1 VELPGGRTNFFC
13 ESKLLLLC
21 ISNKKWEGENS
32 MLEKLG
38 VKTSKQVELIDITRQ
53 VKEVIAK
60 TGVSNGICV
69 VFVPHTT
76 AGVTINENADPD
88 VIRDIIESINKT
100 VPFDATYKHIE
111 GNSPAHI
118 KSSLF
123 SSDLTVIIDNGVL
136 SLGVWQGIF
145 FCEFDGPRNRKLFV
159 KVLEG

>member
-1 VELPGGRTNFFC
+1 
-13 ESKLLLLC
+13 
-21 ISNKKWEGENS
+21 

-38 VKTSKQVELIDITRQ
+38 VQTNKQVELIDITKR

-60 TGVSNGICV
+60 SGVMSGICV

-88 VIRDIIESINKT
+88 VIKDIIDTINKI
-100 VPFDATYKHIE
+100 VPSDTAYKHRE
-111 GNSPAHI
+111 GNSPAHV

-123 SSDLTVIIDNGVL
+123 SSDLTVIIDNGAL

>member
-1 VELPGGRTNFFC
+1 
-13 ESKLLLLC
+13 
-21 ISNKKWEGENS
+21 

-38 VKTSKQVELIDITRQ
+38 VKTSKQVELIDITSK

-60 TGVSNGICV
+60 SGVMNGICV

-88 VIRDIIESINKT
+88 VIKDIIDTINKI
-100 VPFDATYKHIE
+100 VPFGTVYKHIE
-111 GNSPAHI
+111 GNSPAHV

-123 SSDLTVIIDNGVL
+123 SSDLTVIIDNGAL

-145 FCEFDGPRNRKLFV
+145 FCEFDGPRNRELFV

>member
-1 VELPGGRTNFFC
+1 
-13 ESKLLLLC
+13 
-21 ISNKKWEGENS
+21 

-38 VKTSKQVELIDITRQ
+38 VQTNKQVELIDITKR

-60 TGVSNGICV
+60 SGVMSGICV

-88 VIRDIIESINKT
+88 VIKDIIDTINKI
-100 VPFDATYKHIE
+100 VPSDTAYKHRE

-118 KSSLF
+118 ESSLF
-123 SSDLTVIIDNGVL
+123 SSDLTVIIDNGAL